1 MVAFVDVYGRVELD
15 RAFANHADLLRL
27 AGNLDDSLK
36 WYAYSLCAGGGW
48 VERDDSSSGSSSS
61 RSSRCGS
68 SSRSQAD
75 VNNDLS
81 NLATTQNSAKGSEEA
96 LADGSDDELPVPSSE
111 ATWVGVGQL
120 RLEQRNWEEAAS
132 AFNTALE
139 ICPRNV
145 KAWTNLGLA
154 LSQQRKGVQR
164 KLQQTVAREQ
174 SSKQEQLSK
183 SVDELFES
191 AVYAFRTAA
200 SLSDFDTEPVCNL
213 ALLLGESGQ
222 HDAAVAALQDAAA
235 RAATDRDLGSG
246 GCSRAV
252 EADVQCRLGV
262 ALYDS
267 GDLPGAIA
275 ALEAALDLDPS
286 NANARAN
293 AAALRAASVAAQGQ

>member
-48 VERDDSSSGSSSS
+48 VERDDSSSGRSSSSS
-61 RSSRCGS
+61 RSSGRNKT
-68 SSRSQAD
+68 D

-96 LADGSDDELPVPSSE
+96 IADGSDDELPVPSSE

-132 AFNTALE
+132 AFNAALD

-154 LSQQRKGVQR
+154 LSQQRKDVQQ
-164 KLQQTVAREQ
+164 KLQQTVEHEQ
-174 SSKQEQLSK
+174 SSKQELSK
-183 SVDELFES
+183 SVDDLFES
-191 AVYAFRTAA
+191 AVRAFRTAA
-200 SLSDFDTEPVCNL
+200 SLSDFDTEPFCNL
-213 ALLLGESGQ
+213 ALLLGEAGQ
-222 HDAAVAALQDAAA
+222 HAAAVAALQDAAA

-267 GDLPGAIA
+267 GDLPGAMVA
-275 ALEAALDLDPS
+275 FEAALDLDPS
-286 NANARAN
+286 NTNARAN